1 MCWVFAREVLS
12 VLETPREP
20 SELGLLMDVQQEGR
34 PPPPP
39 ARELEACAQL
49 PSSCAS
55 VGVRFRLHCYFAVK
69 REGVMPGSL
78 ARCVFGNADVWLIIM
93 G

>member
-1 MCWVFAREVLS
+1 MQGVCTGSAQCIRNPQG
-12 VLETPREP
+12 T
-20 SELGLLMDVQQEGR
+20 LGAGVVDGCPTR
-34 PPPPP
+34 RKTPPPP

-49 PSSCAS
+49 PSSCVS
-55 VGVRFRLHCYFAVK
+55 VGVRFRLHCYFAGK

-78 ARCVFGNADVWLIIM
+78 SRCVFGNADVWLIIM